1 MSYSLFANKKLHT
14 EEISLFT
21 RVNPG
26 GYVHTDLTNFPT
38 YIRSLPVIAVY
49 GETRVLI
56 QGHDDV
62 MAFLR
67 ENEPK
72 KPKTVRTPRAK
83 KIDVEEKPEKTSV
96 EPVSKKIDTP
106 PEQEKIIEESTP
118 QSVPT
123 YTVENTESGVER
135 SLPSEKAETSAEPL
149 KKPRKRSSKTVRK
162 KSNEEAKDD
171 VIEL

>member
-21 RVNPG
+21 RVNPS

-72 KPKTVRTPRAK
+72 KPKTVRMPRAK
-83 KIDVEEKPEKTSV
+83 KIDVEEKPEKTS
-96 EPVSKKIDTP
+96 EKIDTP
-106 PEQEKIIEESTP
+106 LEQERIVEESESKP

-149 KKPRKRSSKTVRK
+149 KKPRKRSSKSMRK
-162 KSNEEAKDD
+162 NNDEESKDD